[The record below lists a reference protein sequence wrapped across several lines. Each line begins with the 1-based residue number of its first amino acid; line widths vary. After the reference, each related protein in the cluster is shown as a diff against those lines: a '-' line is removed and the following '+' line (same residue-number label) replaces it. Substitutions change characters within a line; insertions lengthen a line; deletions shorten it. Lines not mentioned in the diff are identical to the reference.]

1 MYDIR
6 NMNIWKSDDTGRG
19 PLSESPSINI
29 SIPGGGADIYTGS
42 VLADMPIDELNL
54 TVRSYNCLRRAGCS
68 TVGDVLHL
76 AESSENGL
84 MKIRNLG
91 AKSAREILAKIEDQQ
106 ALLLQREENMPFR
119 QNKKKLPANQLVY
132 RELQNK
138 FVKIRQV
145 NILAILCQKA
155 LTRMQEINP
164 PTHHF
169 LLDCLCIKGKSDGG
183 LDGFN
188 PTSTQHQP
196 TPRNYAA
203 FKGIIL

>member
-119 QNKKKLPANQLVY
+119 QNKKKLIKPSRKMLDTPIDEFDLSELTQKRLKASGIRIARDLYSGQAMPDPGWFAV
-132 RELQNK
+132 RELFEELQRY
-138 FVKIRQV
+138 I
-145 NILAILCQKA
+145 
-155 LTRMQEINP
+155 
-164 PTHHF
+164 
-169 LLDCLCIKGKSDGG
+169 
-183 LDGFN
+183 
-188 PTSTQHQP
+188 
-196 TPRNYAA
+196 
-203 FKGIIL
+203 